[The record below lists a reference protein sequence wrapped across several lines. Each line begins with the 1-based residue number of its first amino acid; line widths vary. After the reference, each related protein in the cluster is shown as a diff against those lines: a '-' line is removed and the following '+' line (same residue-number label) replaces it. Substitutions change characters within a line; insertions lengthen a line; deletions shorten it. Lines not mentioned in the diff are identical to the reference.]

1 MLEVKGLRTEIRTQA
16 GTLRAVDGVSF
27 SLAVGEVMG
36 LVGES
41 GCGKSMTALSLMRL
55 LPANA
60 RVAGGTAR
68 LAGRD
73 LLALPEEAMRALRGN
88 RVAMIFQDPMS
99 ALNPVFTVGEQI
111 AESLRHHRGL
121 GSRAAWAE
129 AKRLLD
135 RVGIAEADRRARSY
149 PHEFSGGMRQR
160 VMIAIAISCGPD
172 LLIADEPTT
181 ALDVTVEQ
189 QILGLLDE
197 LRRNSG
203 TAILLITHNLAL
215 AAQHCDHIA
224 VMYAGQIVEHGP
236 AESLLAAPR
245 HPYSRGLLAAMPRGP
260 ISEGRIAPIAGLPPA
275 IFGPRQGC
283 SFAPRCPQRFAPCE
297 ANVPELA
304 EAEPGRT
311 ARCFLLEASAR

>member
-160 VMIAIAISCGPD
+160 V
-172 LLIADEPTT
+172 
-181 ALDVTVEQ
+181 
-189 QILGLLDE
+189 
-197 LRRNSG
+197 
-203 TAILLITHNLAL
+203 
-215 AAQHCDHIA
+215 
-224 VMYAGQIVEHGP
+224 
-236 AESLLAAPR
+236 
-245 HPYSRGLLAAMPRGP
+245 
-260 ISEGRIAPIAGLPPA
+260 
-275 IFGPRQGC
+275 
-283 SFAPRCPQRFAPCE
+283 
-297 ANVPELA
+297 
-304 EAEPGRT
+304 
-311 ARCFLLEASAR
+311 